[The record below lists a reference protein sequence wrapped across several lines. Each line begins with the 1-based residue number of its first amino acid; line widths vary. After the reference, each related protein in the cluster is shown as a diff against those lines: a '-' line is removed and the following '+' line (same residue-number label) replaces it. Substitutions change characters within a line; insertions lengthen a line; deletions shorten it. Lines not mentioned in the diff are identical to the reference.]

1 MENYWKYI
9 ESLADGIMSEREYWH
24 EDCLQDI
31 IHEHCDGSQLVIYHS
46 QAHAF
51 IKWLPVD
58 VQGHAEDMV
67 ADCYGGEYLD
77 YDRQASLIA
86 YFALEQMLTEEL
98 QERLELENKLL
109 EELLK

>member
-9 ESLADGIMSEREYWH
+9 EGLADDILAEREHWN
-24 EDCLQDI
+24 EDCLQDVI
-31 IHEHCDGSQLVIYHS
+31 SEHCDGSQLVIYHS
-46 QAHAF
+46 QAHDF
-51 IKWLPVD
+51 IKWLSYD

-86 YFALEQMLTEEL
+86 YFALEQMLSEEL
-98 QERLELENKLL
+98 QERLQKEGEAA
-109 EELLK
+109 